1 MYDILP
7 FPNVVSQNP
16 EEQINQILNYLI
28 QLKESLEFILTDISI
43 DNLSPEL
50 INRLNDLGAN
60 IDKGEEERN
69 EQMQEI
75 ANKSTLSVSDVINS
89 SAFKLALDNEVK
101 DDVANIT
108 FSVNFNTG
116 NLEYTTS

>member
-43 DNLSPEL
+43 DNLSLEL

-75 ANKSTLSVSDVINS
+75 ANKSLSVLDVINS
-89 SAFKLALDNEVK
+89 SAFKLALDSKVK
-101 DDVANIT
+101 EDVANIT